1 MYSDDNMSLIY
12 SVAEIV
18 YSMVELIVKLDRFS
32 TLDNVD
38 DMSDVNLLKR
48 SLVLNTLRIPLRF
61 YSPM

>member
-61 YSPM
+61 YWPM